1 MLQTLLISGRRC
13 QFGTKLISYHSN
25 FFYSPL
31 GLFAFGTATLPQESF
46 ASLGNQGTPDVGTIA
61 PFWAVTPNDSTNTTF
76 TAHPG
81 HERIPDNWYNRP
93 TPLSFLEIF
102 TETASLYAAGG
113 FPAFGG
119 NTGKPDSFVGLTWE
133 LGGIENGVL
142 KDPSASGIACLLAQ
156 IVTDAVPLSLQDV
169 LTLPAASSLWAK
181 GKVAGLFEQ
190 FGCPAL

>member
-1 MLQTLLISGRRC
+1 M
-13 QFGTKLISYHSN
+13 
-25 FFYSPL
+25 
-31 GLFAFGTATLPQESF
+31 
-46 ASLGNQGTPDVGTIA
+46 TPD
-61 PFWAVTPNDSTNTTF
+61 DSSSTTF

-81 HERIPDNWYNRP
+81 TERIPENWYNRP
-93 TPLSFLEIF
+93 TTLSFLEIF
-102 TETASLYAAGG
+102 EETASLYAAGG

-119 NTGKPDSFVGLTWE
+119 NTGKPNSFVGLTWD

-142 KDPSASGIACLLAQ
+142 QDPSANGIACLFAQ

-169 LTLPAASSLWAK
+169 LTLPTASTAWAK